1 MEVQQL
7 NNLEVYQ
14 FAFRMLRIANRA
26 IRKTQEE
33 NRRQGVA
40 NVYEVNGVLY
50 SEINGQLT
58 LKNPNDKSRTI
69 GTRNQF

>member
-1 MEVQQL
+1 MEVPQW
-7 NNLEVYQ
+7 NNLEVYP
-14 FAFRMLRIANRA
+14 FAFRMLRIASRA

-33 NRRQGVA
+33 NRQRGVA

-58 LKNPNDKSRTI
+58 PKNPE
-69 GTRNQF
+69 

>member
-7 NNLEVYQ
+7 TNLEVYQ

-26 IRKTQEE
+26 VRKTQEE
-33 NRRQGVA
+33 NRQKGVA

-50 SEINGQLT
+50 SEINGELI
-58 LKNPNDKSRTI
+58 LKNLNE
-69 GTRNQF
+69 